1 MKFVIFYLKFFVLH
15 KKFVYNKIRQTKTNK
30 ELEEIIFLI
39 ILLYFVDK
47 MGIFVIRLLH
57 KQKDKRRSIT
67 NEKNEFEKL

>member
-1 MKFVIFYLKFFVLH
+1 MKFVIFYLKLFVSH
-15 KKFVYNKIRQTKTNK
+15 KKFVYNKIRQIKTNK